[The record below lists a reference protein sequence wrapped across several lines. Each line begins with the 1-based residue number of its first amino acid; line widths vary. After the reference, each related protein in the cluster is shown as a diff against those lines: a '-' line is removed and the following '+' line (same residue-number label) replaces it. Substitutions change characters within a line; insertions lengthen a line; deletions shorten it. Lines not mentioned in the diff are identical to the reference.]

1 MWLRNG
7 DSLHKLCEVT
17 KLVTVTA
24 AIALDCC
31 RASQRCWISLS
42 CTAVNALFSW
52 HYQASAIMSLFSNKR
67 EERRSCKE
75 LKSGMKANT
84 GSSTRFFFFY
94 RMKMTKNINIYSL
107 KWKKWESV
115 LREKL
120 GELLGKLKICNYS
133 DIKGWRS
140 KKNNNTKN
148 KQCCMWTIKRTL
160 HSLFSIVT
168 LQLVLQ
174 PHKNTEWL
182 WLRR

>member
-140 KKNNNTKN
+140 KKTTTLKTNNAA
-148 KQCCMWTIKRTL
+148 CGR
-160 HSLFSIVT
+160 
-168 LQLVLQ
+168 
-174 PHKNTEWL
+174 
-182 WLRR
+182 